1 MNNFSINNANTINV
15 VDVNVSG
22 NLVVSGNTTVINTTN
37 LTVND
42 AIITLNSGQ
51 VTPLNDIGIVMQRFS
66 PANST
71 NYNVGLAWEEGT
83 DRLVFGTTSELGAD
97 NDLSFDAEWMTIT
110 GSGNVGIGTTSP
122 TQALQVERAGIT
134 SIRIRNSNFNDT
146 LLRQGGNSFDIFT
159 QGVNHPL
166 AFGVSNAERMRI
178 DGVGRVGIGTTIP
191 VTRLHVGGNV
201 VDDNGYAYNGN
212 TAMVVHQLPTSTTVL
227 NDPQETL
234 LLARYGT
241 GGQAYGAA
249 ATFDLSR
256 YENSSVNSRTRL
268 DIKLAH
274 GSFLTSPTVAMTLL
288 SSGNVG
294 IGNTAPANRLFIT
307 GDVGLDGISVRDTST
322 LTTTA
327 TTQVTLIEY
336 PTATYNTGEFVI
348 QAVSAGVIHTTKML
362 VVCNTTV
369 AIATEFGSLLTGGS
383 LFTVDCDISSA
394 NTRIRITP
402 ASTTSTTFKSSY
414 ELITA

>member
-1 MNNFSINNANTINV
+1 
-15 VDVNVSG
+15 
-22 NLVVSGNTTVINTTN
+22 
-37 LTVND
+37 
-42 AIITLNSGQ
+42 
-51 VTPLNDIGIVMQRFS
+51 
-66 PANST
+66 
-71 NYNVGLAWEEGT
+71 
-83 DRLVFGTTSELGAD
+83 
-97 NDLSFDAEWMTIT
+97 
-110 GSGNVGIGTTSP
+110 
-122 TQALQVERAGIT
+122 
-134 SIRIRNSNFNDT
+134 
-146 LLRQGGNSFDIFT
+146 
-159 QGVNHPL
+159 VNHPL

-201 VDDNGYAYNGN
+201 IDDNGYAYNGN